1 MMAYTSVADIFES
14 IEQVRRSVYDRV
26 AGLAAEQAAFRN
38 EPDGWSPAQLAEH
51 MCVSEER
58 LAGAIQ
64 RYLSAAEAQGRP
76 AASPAIA
83 PVSLERIQEQAK
95 AKFKS
100 PEATQPS
107 GSLSIPEILE
117 RMRRSRENLMAMR
130 CRLEAIDVSD
140 VTFPHPVFGPLNLYE
155 WVLFVGMHERR
166 HLRQIE
172 AVMASPG
179 FPRDVA

>member
-1 MMAYTSVADIFES
+1 MMAYTSVADIFEA

-26 AGLAAEQAAFRN
+26 AGLAAEQAAFRS

-64 RYLSAAEAQGRP
+64 RYLTAAEAEGRP

-83 PVSLERIQEQAK
+83 PVSLDRIQEQAK
-95 AKFKS
+95 AKFTS
-100 PEATQPS
+100 PEATKPS
-107 GSLSIPEILE
+107 GALSIPEILE
-117 RMRRSRENLMAMR
+117 RMRRSREDLMAMR
-130 CRLEAIDVSD
+130 PRLEAIDVSD

-155 WVLFVGMHERR
+155 WVLFVGMHEQR
-166 HLRQIE
+166 HLRQID
-172 AVMASPG
+172 AVMSSPT
-179 FPRDVA
+179 FPRDLA